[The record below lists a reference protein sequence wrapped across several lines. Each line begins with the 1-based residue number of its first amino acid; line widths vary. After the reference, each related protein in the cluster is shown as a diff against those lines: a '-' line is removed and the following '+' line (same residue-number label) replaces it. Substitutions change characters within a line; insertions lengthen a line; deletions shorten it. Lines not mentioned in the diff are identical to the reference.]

1 MTNELAPI
9 NVDDFDR
16 QLAVAGKLIK
26 TGFLPKAID
35 TPEKAVAIAMTG
47 RELGIGMMLALQE
60 INVIQGK
67 PAASAKL
74 QLALA
79 RKTRELDNFSIE
91 DDGQTSTCVVQRKG
105 QAPVTTTFSN
115 ADAKAMGLMGKDNWN
130 KQPGNMR
137 RWRAVSANLRL
148 TFPDAIG
155 GLYTPEELSPETI
168 VDADGRVADEL
179 HALPQVIRAEIAK
192 PRAKAATPPHA
203 APEPPKPVQTP
214 LPASKPA
221 SEAPAKPDQAS
232 EAFIVMGVE
241 KKTKAGKDKEGKPE
255 TKVWYVVKA
264 VSDFREI
271 EATTYSESF
280 ADLASQSTK
289 DGFKVAI
296 ELKEKPSSD
305 GKKVFLN
312 IVNIEPVVEEATPT
326 E

>member
-1 MTNELAPI
+1 MSNELSPI
-9 NVDDFDR
+9 NVNDFDA

-79 RKTRELDNFSIE
+79 RHTKELENFVCN
-91 DDGQTSTCVVQRKG
+91 DDGNTATCIVQRKG
-105 QAPVTTTFSN
+105 QAPLTTTFSN
-115 ADAKAMGLMGKDNWN
+115 ADAKAMGLIGKDNWN

-155 GLYTPEELSPETI
+155 GLYTPEEISPETI
-168 VDADGRVADEL
+168 VDADGRVLEG
-179 HALPQVIRAEIAK
+179 LPAPAPTIRPAILTPMPKAAPAEIVAPVSRPAVVETPTPVETPSAGK
-192 PRAKAATPPHA
+192 KSAPFIVLTVDRKTKKAA
-203 APEPPKPVQTP
+203 
-214 LPASKPA
+214 
-221 SEAPAKPDQAS
+221 
-232 EAFIVMGVE
+232 
-241 KKTKAGKDKEGKPE
+241 KEGE
-255 TKVWYVVKA
+255 ADKVWYVIKA
-264 VSDFREI
+264 ANDTQEI
-271 EATTYSESF
+271 EATTYSETF
-280 ADLASQSTK
+280 AATASESKTT
-289 DGFKVAI
+289 GFKVYI
-296 ELKEKPSSD
+296 ETIQK
-305 GKKVFLN
+305 GKYLN
-312 IVNIEPVVEEATPT
+312 IVSLEPAIEGEAAPT